1 MEKALAMWLLLA
13 AGTPQ
18 ADVGP
23 TQVVQAATEQVLQI
37 VQDGQLAAAPS
48 VERRRQEM
56 QRVADRLFDYQEVS
70 RRVLARHWRER
81 TAQEQTEFVA
91 VFKQLLARAYAG
103 RLEGYAGEQIVYLG
117 EHVDG
122 EFASVRSKIVAGR
135 GAADVPVDYRLHQVN
150 GRWMVYDVAVSGV
163 SFVANYR
170 GQFDKAIRT
179 SSYQGMMRDLKS
191 RHAESAGRAALP
203 VSKTP

>member
-1 MEKALAMWLLLA
+1 
-13 AGTPQ
+13 
-18 ADVGP
+18 
-23 TQVVQAATEQVLQI
+23 
-37 VQDGQLAAAPS
+37 
-48 VERRRQEM
+48 
-56 QRVADRLFDYQEVS
+56 
-70 RRVLARHWRER
+70 
-81 TAQEQTEFVA
+81 
-91 VFKQLLARAYAG
+91 
-103 RLEGYAGEQIVYLG
+103 
-117 EHVDG
+117 
-122 EFASVRSKIVAGR
+122 VAGR